1 MDIHKLPPSLTP
13 LDLPE
18 PSDESAGAGPGKPA
32 ASPQGVIAPDNQF
45 PDVIQSG
52 PKGLL
57 VDDLQ
62 LNVVQNRGEGGEGE
76 GGGEKAM
83 GQKLVR
89 TSGEGGGGP
98 DVVGHDLRQVGG
110 EGGGG
115 KTGGFLETLEQAPT
129 RMGGE
134 GGGGPD
140 VIGHDLR
147 QVGGEGGGGKTDGFL
162 KTMEQEP
169 TQMGGEGGGGEIQ
182 DAAPGVWKLAAG
194 DRKDV
199 QPDEDQQPG
208 PLDPN
213 LIQHHKPRRA

>member
-32 ASPQGVIAPDNQF
+32 TSPQGVIAPDNQF

-76 GGGEKAM
+76 GGGEKAI

-98 DVVGHDLRQVGG
+98 DVV
-110 EGGGG
+110 
-115 KTGGFLETLEQAPT
+115 A
-129 RMGGE
+129 
-134 GGGGPD
+134 
-140 VIGHDLR
+140 HDLR

-169 TQMGGEGGGGEIQ
+169 TRMGGEGGGGEIQ

-194 DRKDV
+194 DRTDV